1 MLAALMAA
9 GTTSCIQDPEAI
21 DEPKGEFVKVHLQIN
36 TPGGSAPV
44 SRALSEVQENAV
56 NNLTV
61 LMFTADTHRLQA
73 LATPNKES
81 QEGNTVKF
89 TANFTID
96 GTLRN
101 TPMEIIVLANLYG
114 YDEATMKSWVTDHIS
129 YENLQKQLQCSASE
143 ITTDKLA
150 ERGIPMWGK
159 SKETFIPT
167 KLTNDANRHNIDM
180 IRSVAKVD
188 VIFKAIEVGGSA
200 FIPIKVHIV
209 KPMSQMSIMPIWN
222 NFTHGNGTSEN
233 SARVT
238 ATSIPLIGN
247 TEEKYTPNGIGSFSI
262 PNGEAWQCI
271 TDFEFKNSIYL
282 AENDVKI
289 GTIATPGDENHT
301 NRPAIIIEGRYGM
314 DGDNTFYRIDFASG
328 EVGKDGYALCDILRN
343 HNFTVNINKVLGRG
357 HATLEEAYNSRV
369 MYLQTNIVEWTNTNN
384 NIVFD
389 GETSIEMS
397 NKTLYFTHAKGD
409 IREVTINAY
418 VHNNADFDYTK
429 WRMGWSFGAET
440 FHTIDEG
447 WFTVDGR
454 AFEARIKPGATGKT
468 ATIQFRTK
476 QVNGT
481 VINTGEPFDK
491 DAEQDV
497 FYILVNKIRVNV
509 RCVQCGKLPNDW
521 EDGGDING
529 SI

>member
-114 YDEATMKSWVTDHIS
+114 YDEATMKSWITDHIS
-129 YENLQKQLQCSASE
+129 YENLQKQLQCSAGE

-188 VIFKAIEVGGSA
+188 VIFKGAAINSI
-200 FIPIKVHIV
+200 IPIKVHVI
-209 KPMSQMSIMPIWN
+209 KPSSQMSLMPLWN
-222 NFTHGNGTSEN
+222 KFTHGDGSTEN
-233 SARVT
+233 PPRVT
-238 ATSIPLIGN
+238 GISLPTIFGTDEMYAPLDKKEWNVDYKGRM
-247 TEEKYTPNGIGSFSI
+247 PD
-262 PNGEAWQCI
+262 
-271 TDFEFKNSIYL
+271 TDLSLMNDIYL
-282 AENDVKI
+282 CEADVLK
-289 GTIATPGDENHT
+289 GADATPGDGNHT
-301 NRPAIIIEGRYGM
+301 NRPAIIIEAIYGR
-314 DGDNTFYRIDFASG
+314 DDTPTFYRVDFASG
-328 EVGKDGYALCDILRN
+328 EAGTAGYRLCDVLRN
-343 HNFTVNINKVLGRG
+343 HNFTVNVNNVFGRG

-409 IREVTINAY
+409 IREVTINAN

-454 AFEARIKPGATGKT
+454 AFEARIKPGATGNT

-481 VINTGEPFDK
+481 VINSGEPFDK